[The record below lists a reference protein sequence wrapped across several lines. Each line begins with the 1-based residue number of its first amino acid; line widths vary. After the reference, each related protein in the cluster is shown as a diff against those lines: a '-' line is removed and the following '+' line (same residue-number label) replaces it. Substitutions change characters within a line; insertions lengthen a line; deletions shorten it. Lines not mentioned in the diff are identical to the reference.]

1 MSGPRGTRRVNPLLA
16 SRRVPISGQTAR
28 EAFRPWPA
36 ILGAVVAEP
45 ATELLAC
52 RGGWAS
58 RSDSPR
64 RGRTA
69 SSISA
74 YVTCHPRHQ
83 I

>member
-45 ATELLAC
+45 ATELLAQL
-52 RGGWAS
+52 RQFDES
-58 RSDSPR
+58 R
-64 RGRTA
+64 RGLSRT
-69 SSISA
+69 
-74 YVTCHPRHQ
+74 
-83 I
+83 